1 LKRLGSHTIRLFVAI
16 LLATASVQPA
26 TADVDTSVIESVN
39 VDRVQGISGGSARG
53 ISGGSARGISGG
65 SARGISGGS
74 ARGISGG
81 SARGISGG
89 SARGISGGSARGIS
103 GGSARGISGGSART
117 VGGDGLALIAP
128 PFAQSAGISGTIE
141 VVDEALGIAQ
151 IDGQTVVLGSSY
163 YSDGLGVGAVVIVFG
178 VRSEDGTLILADHV
192 TVLSAAPDHIFESD
206 LY

>member
-39 VDRVQGISGGSARG
+39 VDRVQ
-53 ISGGSARGISGG
+53 
-65 SARGISGGS
+65 GISGGS

>member
-1 LKRLGSHTIRLFVAI
+1 VCSAAR
-16 LLATASVQPA
+16 
-26 TADVDTSVIESVN
+26 
-39 VDRVQGISGGSARG
+39 ARG

-74 ARGISGG
+74 ARGISGVR
-81 SARGISGG
+81 ARGISGG